1 MERNTGIYW
10 KLFSSTF
17 YISAFTFGGGYV
29 IVPLMKKKFADELQ
43 WIDED
48 EMLDLV
54 AIAQSSPGPV
64 AVNASLLTGYKVAG
78 FAGAVTAVFGT
89 ILPPLIILSVISAFY
104 DAFIAN
110 RVIAFAIKG
119 MQAGVAAVIADVV
132 IDMGGKVI
140 KDKNILSIAVMAA
153 AFAVTYFLKV
163 NVIFIILACIGLGV
177 IKAFSQ
183 SMRAKRRG
191 L

>member
-1 MERNTGIYW
+1 L

-29 IVPLMKKKFADELQ
+29 IIPLMKKKFAQDLK
-43 WIDED
+43 WITED

-64 AVNASLLTGYKVAG
+64 AVNASLLVGYKVAG
-78 FAGAVTAVFGT
+78 FAGAVITVFGT

-119 MQAGVAAVIADVV
+119 MQAGVAAVIADIVT
-132 IDMGGKVI
+132 DMGKKIV
-140 KDKNILSIAVMAA
+140 KDKNALSIAVMIA
-153 AFAVTYFLKV
+153 AFVITYFFKL
-163 NVIFIILACIGLGV
+163 NVIYIILACIGLGI
-177 IKAFSQ
+177 IKALIASR
-183 SMRAKRRG
+183 RAKRNG